1 MTHMDDD
8 QIMLFGDDDI
18 APLTL
23 YETQYPLP
31 FTEHN
36 AAIDLAMS
44 HIRATVIKNGTDEQ
58 MGLMR
63 ALIEALAAELGGLK
77 K

>member
-1 MTHMDDD
+1 MTHMGDD
-8 QIMLFGDDDI
+8 QIMLFGDNI

>member
-1 MTHMDDD
+1 MTDD
-8 QIMLFGDDDI
+8 QIMLFGDDI

-58 MGLMR
+58 MWLMR
-63 ALIEALAAELGGLK
+63 ALIEALAADLGGLK